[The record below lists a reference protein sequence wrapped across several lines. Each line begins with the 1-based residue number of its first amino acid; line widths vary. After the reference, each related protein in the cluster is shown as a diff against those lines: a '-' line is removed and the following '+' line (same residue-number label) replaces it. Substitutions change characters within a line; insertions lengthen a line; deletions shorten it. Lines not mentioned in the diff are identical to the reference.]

1 MGKSLRV
8 IFMGSPDFA
17 VPILSALREACEPNK
32 YKIVAVYC
40 QPPRRAGRGQTQ
52 RPCAVHRA
60 AKSAG
65 LEVRTVDDFNA
76 KACKDFIDLKADLA
90 IVVAY
95 GLILPPEVLNAPRL
109 GCVNIHASL
118 LPRWRGA
125 APIHRAI
132 MAGDKTTGVCLMQM
146 NAGLDEGAV
155 LAYEKVAI
163 DTKDTT
169 ASLAGKLCDIGA
181 GLIVKA
187 LPDIETLQAG
197 AVAQSGDITY
207 AKKIIK
213 SETEINWQATA
224 TEVRNHIHGLSP
236 FPGAWFRYKDERVKV
251 LSAQIAMDSV
261 AMDKVG
267 TAGQVL
273 GNESGL
279 TIACG
284 TGALNLLKLQRAGK
298 TPMDV
303 KTFLRGFP
311 IEQGDN
317 LNR

>member
-1 MGKSLRV
+1 MGEALRI

-17 VPILSALREACEPNK
+17 VPILSALREACD
-32 YKIVAVYC
+32 IVAVYC

-52 RPCAVHRA
+52 RSCAVHRA
-60 AKSAG
+60 AESAG
-65 LEVRTVDDFNA
+65 LRVRTVDDFNA
-76 KACKDFIDLKADLA
+76 KACADFMDLKADLA

-95 GLILPPEVLNAPRL
+95 GLILPTKVLTAPRL

-125 APIHRAI
+125 APLQRAI

-146 NAGLDEGAV
+146 TAGLDEGAV

-163 DTKDTT
+163 DTEDTT

-181 GLIVKA
+181 GMVVKA
-187 LPDIETLQAG
+187 LPDIETLQAK
-197 AVAQSGDITY
+197 AVVQSGDITY
-207 AKKIIK
+207 AHKIDKAEAKID
-213 SETEINWQATA
+213 WQATA
-224 TEVRNHIHGLSP
+224 AAVRNHIHGLSP
-236 FPGAWFRYKDERVKV
+236 FPGAWFYCKGERVKV
-251 LSAQIAMDSV
+251 LSAQV

-267 TAGQVL
+267 TAGTVL
-273 GNESGL
+273 ESESDL

-284 TGALNLLKLQRAGK
+284 TGALHLLKLQRAGK

-311 IEQGDN
+311 ITEGDN
-317 LNR
+317 LSD

>member
-1 MGKSLRV
+1 MRV

-17 VPILSALREACEPNK
+17 VPILSALQGACD
-32 YKIVAVYC
+32 IVAVYC

-52 RPCAVHRA
+52 RPCPVHRA
-60 AKSAG
+60 GESAG

-76 KACKDFIDLKADLA
+76 KACADFMDLNADLA

-95 GLILPPEVLNAPRL
+95 GLILPPEVLDAPRL

-146 NAGLDEGAV
+146 TAGLDEGEV
-155 LAYEKVAI
+155 LACDKVAI
-163 DTKDTT
+163 DAEDTT
-169 ASLAGKLCDIGA
+169 ASLAGKLCDVGA

-187 LPDIETLQAG
+187 LPDIENLQAG
-197 AVAQSGDITY
+197 AVAQSGNITY
-207 AKKIIK
+207 AHKIDK
-213 SETEINWQATA
+213 AEAKINWHNSA

-236 FPGAWFRYKDERVKV
+236 FPGAWFWCKGERVKV
-251 LSAQIAMDSV
+251 LSARV
-261 AMDKVG
+261 AMNRVG
-267 TAGQVL
+267 RAGRVL
-273 GNESGL
+273 HSESDL

-284 TGALNLLKLQRAGK
+284 EGALNLLKLQRAGK

-311 IEQGDN
+311 ITEGDN
-317 LNR
+317 LNH

>member
-17 VPILSALREACEPNK
+17 VPILSALRGKCEPDK
-32 YKIVAVYC
+32 CKIVAVYC

-60 AKSAG
+60 AESAG
-65 LEVRTVDDFNA
+65 LRVRTVDDFNA
-76 KACKDFIDLKADLA
+76 KACTDFMDLEADLA

-95 GLILPPEVLNAPRL
+95 GLILPPAVLDAPRL

-155 LAYEKVAI
+155 LACEKVAI
-163 DTKDTT
+163 DTEDTT

-181 GLIVKA
+181 ELVVKA
-187 LPDIETLQAG
+187 LPNIKNLQAG

-207 AKKIIK
+207 AHKIDK
-213 SETEINWQATA
+213 AEAKINWHNSA

-236 FPGAWFRYKDERVKV
+236 FPGAWFQYKDERVKV
-251 LSAQIAMDSV
+251 LSARVLVDSV
-261 AMDKVG
+261 AMDRVG
-267 TAGQVL
+267 TAGTVL
-273 GNESGL
+273 ESESGL

-317 LNR
+317 VSD

>member
-1 MGKSLRV
+1 MGKALRV

-17 VPILSALREACEPNK
+17 VPILSALQGVCEPNK
-32 YKIVAVYC
+32 YEIVAVYC

-52 RPCAVHRA
+52 RPCAVHRV

-65 LEVRTVDDFNA
+65 LLVRTVDDFNA
-76 KACKDFIDLKADLA
+76 EACADFMDLEADLA

-95 GLILPPEVLNAPRL
+95 GLILPPEVLDAPRL

-132 MAGDKTTGVCLMQM
+132 MAGDKTTGLCLMQM

-155 LAYEKVAI
+155 LACEKVAI
-163 DTKDTT
+163 DAEDTT
-169 ASLAGKLCDIGA
+169 ASLADKLCDIGA
-181 GLIVKA
+181 ELVVKA
-187 LPDIETLQAG
+187 LPDIEILQAG

-213 SETEINWQATA
+213 SETEIDWHNSA

-236 FPGAWFRYKDERVKV
+236 FPGAWFCYKDERVKV
-251 LSAQIAMDSV
+251 LSAQV
-261 AMDKVG
+261 AMDTVG
-267 TAGQVL
+267 TAGTVL
-273 GNESGL
+273 HSESDL

-284 TGALNLLKLQRAGK
+284 EGAINLLKLQRAGK

-311 IEQGDN
+311 ITEGDN
-317 LNR
+317 LSD

>member
-1 MGKSLRV
+1 MGKALRV

-17 VPILSALREACEPNK
+17 VPILSALRDKCESDK

-65 LEVRTVDDFNA
+65 LEVRTVDEFKED
-76 KACKDFIDLKADLA
+76 ACKDFSALKADLA

-95 GLILPPEVLNAPRL
+95 GLILPLEVLNAPRL

-132 MAGDKTTGVCLMQM
+132 MAGDKTTGLCLMQM
-146 NAGLDEGAV
+146 TAGLDEGAV
-155 LAYEKVAI
+155 LACEKVAI
-163 DTKDTT
+163 DTEDTT

-181 GLIVKA
+181 GMVVQA
-187 LPDIETLQAG
+187 LPDIENLQAG

-213 SETEINWQATA
+213 SEAKINWQATA
-224 TEVRNHIHGLSP
+224 AAVRNHIHGLSP
-236 FPGAWFRYKDERVKV
+236 FPGAWFCYKGERVKV
-251 LSAQIAMDSV
+251 LSARIAMDSV

-273 GNESGL
+273 ESESGL

-284 TGALNLLKLQRAGK
+284 EDALSLLKLQRAGK

>member
-17 VPILSALREACEPNK
+17 VPILSALQGACE
-32 YKIVAVYC
+32 IVAVYC

-76 KACKDFIDLKADLA
+76 KACKDFMDLKADLA

-95 GLILPPEVLNAPRL
+95 GLILPTKVLDAPRL

-181 GLIVKA
+181 GLIVTA

-207 AKKIIK
+207 AHKIDK
-213 SETEINWQATA
+213 AEAKINWHNSA

-236 FPGAWFRYKDERVKV
+236 FPGAWFWYKDERVKV
-251 LSAQIAMDSV
+251 LSAQV
-261 AMDKVG
+261 LVNEN
-267 TAGQVL
+267 L
-273 GNESGL
+273 GNLAVAGTVLDNDSDL

-284 TGALNLLKLQRAGK
+284 TGALDLLKLQRAGK
-298 TPMDV
+298 TPMDM

-311 IEQGDN
+311 IAQGDN
-317 LNR
+317 VNH

>member
-17 VPILSALREACEPNK
+17 VPILSALQGACERGK
-32 YKIVAVYC
+32 CKIVAVYC

-52 RPCAVHRA
+52 RPCPVHRA
-60 AKSAG
+60 GESAG

-76 KACKDFIDLKADLA
+76 KACADFMDLNADLA

-95 GLILPPEVLNAPRL
+95 GLILPPEVLDAPRL

-146 NAGLDEGAV
+146 NAELDEGAV
-155 LAYEKVAI
+155 LACEKVAI

-169 ASLAGKLCDIGA
+169 ASLADKLCDIGTE
-181 GLIVKA
+181 LVVKA
-187 LPDIETLQAG
+187 LPDIENLQAG

-207 AKKIIK
+207 AHKIDK
-213 SETEINWQATA
+213 AEAKINWLATA
-224 TEVRNHIHGLSP
+224 AAVRNHIHGLSP
-236 FPGAWFRYKDERVKV
+236 FPGAWFQYKDERVKV
-251 LSAQIAMDSV
+251 LSARVLVNENLGKLAV
-261 AMDKVG
+261 AG
-267 TAGQVL
+267 TVL
-273 GNESGL
+273 HSESSL

-284 TGALNLLKLQRAGK
+284 EGALDLLKLQRAGK

-317 LNR
+317 VSD

>member
-65 LEVRTVDDFNA
+65 LEVRTVDDF
-76 KACKDFIDLKADLA
+76 KGDACANFMDLKADLA

-155 LAYEKVAI
+155 LACEKVAI
-163 DTKDTT
+163 DMQDTT
-169 ASLAGKLCDIGA
+169 ASLAGKLCDVGA
-181 GLIVKA
+181 GMVVKA

-207 AKKIIK
+207 AHKIDK
-213 SETEINWQATA
+213 AEAKINWHDSAT
-224 TEVRNHIHGLSP
+224 TVRNHIHGLSP
-236 FPGAWFRYKDERVKV
+236 FPGAWFCYKGERMKV
-251 LSAQIAMDSV
+251 LSARVLVNENLGKLAVAGRVLDSKS
-261 AMDKVG
+261 D
-267 TAGQVL
+267 
-273 GNESGL
+273 L
-279 TIACG
+279 TVACG
-284 TGALNLLKLQRAGK
+284 AGALNLLKLQRAGK

-311 IEQGDN
+311 IAEGDN

>member
-17 VPILSALREACEPNK
+17 VPILSALRGACD
-32 YKIVAVYC
+32 IVAVYC

-60 AKSAG
+60 GESAG
-65 LEVRTVDDFNA
+65 LQVRTVDDFNA
-76 KACKDFIDLKADLA
+76 KACKDFSALKADLA

-95 GLILPPEVLNAPRL
+95 GLILPPEVLDAPRL

-146 NAGLDEGAV
+146 NADLDEGAV
-155 LAYEKVAI
+155 LACEKVAI
-163 DTKDTT
+163 DTEDTT
-169 ASLAGKLCDIGA
+169 ASLAEKLCDIGA
-181 GLIVKA
+181 GLVVQA
-187 LPDIETLQAG
+187 LPDIENLQAG

-207 AKKIIK
+207 ADKIDK
-213 SETEINWQATA
+213 AEAKINWQATA

-236 FPGAWFRYKDERVKV
+236 FPGAWFCYKGERVKV
-251 LSAQIAMDSV
+251 LSAQV

-267 TAGQVL
+267 TAGTVL
-273 GNESGL
+273 ESESGL

-284 TGALNLLKLQRAGK
+284 EGALDLLKLQRAGK

-311 IEQGDN
+311 ITEGDN
-317 LNR
+317 VSD

>member
-1 MGKSLRV
+1 MGKALRV

-32 YKIVAVYC
+32 CKIVAVYC

-65 LEVRTVDDFNA
+65 LEVRTVDDFKGA
-76 KACKDFIDLKADLA
+76 ASADFIDLKADLA

-95 GLILPPEVLNAPRL
+95 GLILPPEVLDAPRL

-146 NAGLDEGAV
+146 NEGLDEGAV
-155 LAYEKVAI
+155 LACEKVAI
-163 DTKDTT
+163 DTEDTT
-169 ASLAGKLCDIGA
+169 ASLAEKLCDIGA
-181 GLIVKA
+181 GLIVEA
-187 LPDIETLQAG
+187 LPNIENLRTK
-197 AVAQSGDITY
+197 AVVQSGDITY

-213 SETEINWQATA
+213 SEAKINWQATA
-224 TEVRNHIHGLSP
+224 ATVRNHIHGLSP
-236 FPGAWFRYKDERVKV
+236 FPGAWFYCKGERVKV
-251 LSAQIAMDSV
+251 LSARVLVNENLGKLAIA
-261 AMDKVG
+261 G
-267 TAGQVL
+267 TVL
-273 GNESGL
+273 HSESDL

-284 TGALNLLKLQRAGK
+284 EGALDLLKLQRAGK

-311 IEQGDN
+311 IAQGDN
-317 LNR
+317 VSD

>member
-52 RPCAVHRA
+52 RPCAVHQA
-60 AKSAG
+60 AESAG
-65 LEVRTVDDFNA
+65 LEVRTVDDFNGE
-76 KACKDFIDLKADLA
+76 ACADFIDLKADLA

-95 GLILPPEVLNAPRL
+95 GLILPPEVLTAPRL

-155 LAYEKVAI
+155 LACEKVAI
-163 DTKDTT
+163 DTEDTT
-169 ASLAGKLCDIGA
+169 ASLAEKLCNIGA
-181 GLIVKA
+181 ELVVKA

-207 AKKIIK
+207 AYKINK
-213 SETEINWQATA
+213 AEAKINWQATA

-236 FPGAWFRYKDERVKV
+236 FPGAWFYCKGERVKV
-251 LSAQIAMDSV
+251 LSAQV
-261 AMDKVG
+261 AVDKVG
-267 TAGQVL
+267 TAGTVL
-273 GNESGL
+273 DSESGL

-311 IEQGDN
+311 IAQGDN
-317 LNR
+317 VSD

>member
-1 MGKSLRV
+1 MGKALRV

-17 VPILSALREACEPNK
+17 VPILLALQGACEPNK
-32 YKIVAVYC
+32 YEIVAVYC

-60 AKSAG
+60 GESAG
-65 LEVRTVDDFNA
+65 LEVRTVHDFNA
-76 KACKDFIDLKADLA
+76 EACADFIDLKADLA

-95 GLILPPEVLNAPRL
+95 GLILPLKVLDAPRL
-109 GCVNIHASL
+109 GCMNIHASL

-155 LAYEKVAI
+155 LATEKVAI

-181 GLIVKA
+181 GLVVKA
-187 LPDIETLQAG
+187 LPDIENLQAG

-207 AKKIIK
+207 ADKIDKAEAKID
-213 SETEINWQATA
+213 WQATA
-224 TEVRNHIHGLSP
+224 TAVRNHIHGLSP
-236 FPGAWFRYKDERVKV
+236 FPGAWFYCKGERVKV
-251 LSAQIAMDSV
+251 LSAQVLVNENLGKLAV
-261 AMDKVG
+261 AG
-267 TAGQVL
+267 TVL
-273 GNESGL
+273 HSKSDL

-311 IEQGDN
+311 IAQGDN
-317 LNR
+317 VSD

>member
-1 MGKSLRV
+1 MGKALRV

-17 VPILSALREACEPNK
+17 VPILSALRDKCE
-32 YKIVAVYC
+32 IVAVYC

-52 RPCAVHRA
+52 RPCAVQQA
-60 AKSAG
+60 AESAG
-65 LEVRTVDDFNA
+65 LEVRTVDEFKED
-76 KACKDFIDLKADLA
+76 ACKDFSALKADLA

-95 GLILPPEVLNAPRL
+95 GLILPTKVLDAPRL

-155 LAYEKVAI
+155 LACEKVAI
-163 DTKDTT
+163 DTEDTT

-187 LPDIETLQAG
+187 LPDIETLQSG

-236 FPGAWFRYKDERVKV
+236 FPGAWFWCKGERVKV
-251 LSAQIAMDSV
+251 LSARV
-261 AMDKVG
+261 LVNRVG
-267 TAGQVL
+267 TDRIETAGTVL
-273 GNESGL
+273 DSKSDL
-279 TIACG
+279 TVACG
-284 TGALNLLKLQRAGK
+284 AGALNLLKLQRAGK

-311 IEQGDN
+311 IAQGDN
-317 LNR
+317 VSD

>member
-1 MGKSLRV
+1 MGKALRV

-17 VPILSALREACEPNK
+17 VPILSALQGACD
-32 YKIVAVYC
+32 IVAVYC

-60 AKSAG
+60 GESAG
-65 LEVRTVDDFNA
+65 LVVRTVDDFNA
-76 KACKDFIDLKADLA
+76 KTCADFIDLKADLA

-95 GLILPPEVLNAPRL
+95 GLILPPEVLDAPRL

-118 LPRWRGA
+118 LPHWRGA

-155 LAYEKVAI
+155 LACDKVAI

-181 GLIVKA
+181 GMVVKA
-187 LPDIETLQAG
+187 LPDIENLQAG

-224 TEVRNHIHGLSP
+224 TAVRNHIHGLSP
-236 FPGAWFRYKDERVKV
+236 FPGAWFQYKDERVKV
-251 LSAQIAMDSV
+251 LSARV
-261 AMDKVG
+261 AVNRVG
-267 TAGQVL
+267 TDKIETAGTVL
-273 GNESGL
+273 HSESGL

-284 TGALNLLKLQRAGK
+284 EGAVNLLKLQRAGK

-311 IEQGDN
+311 IAEEDN

>member
-17 VPILSALREACEPNK
+17 VPILSALQGACEPDK
-32 YKIVAVYC
+32 CKIVAVYC

-76 KACKDFIDLKADLA
+76 KACKDFSALKADLA

-95 GLILPPEVLNAPRL
+95 GLILPLEVLDAPRL

-155 LAYEKVAI
+155 LACEKVAI

-181 GLIVKA
+181 ELVVKA
-187 LPDIETLQAG
+187 LPDIETLQAK

-207 AKKIIK
+207 AHKIDKAEAKID
-213 SETEINWQATA
+213 WQATA
-224 TEVRNHIHGLSP
+224 TAVRNHIHGLSP
-236 FPGAWFRYKDERVKV
+236 FPGAWFQYKDERVKV
-251 LSAQIAMDSV
+251 LSARVLVNENLGKLAV
-261 AMDKVG
+261 AG
-267 TAGQVL
+267 TVL
-273 GNESGL
+273 HSESDL

-317 LNR
+317 VSD

>member
-17 VPILSALREACEPNK
+17 VPILSALQGACD
-32 YKIVAVYC
+32 IVAVYC

-52 RPCAVHRA
+52 RPCPVHRA
-60 AKSAG
+60 GESAG

-76 KACKDFIDLKADLA
+76 EACADFINLEADLA

-95 GLILPPEVLNAPRL
+95 GLILPTKVLNAPRL

-132 MAGDKTTGVCLMQM
+132 MAGDKTTGLCLMQM

-155 LAYEKVAI
+155 LACEKVAI
-163 DTKDTT
+163 DTEDTT

-181 GLIVKA
+181 ELVVKA
-187 LPDIETLQAG
+187 LPDIENLQAK

-207 AKKIIK
+207 AHKIDK
-213 SETEINWQATA
+213 AEAKINWQATA
-224 TEVRNHIHGLSP
+224 AAVRNHIHGLSP

-251 LSAQIAMDSV
+251 LSARGAMDKV
-261 AMDKVG
+261 AVDKVG
-267 TAGQVL
+267 TAGTVL
-273 GNESGL
+273 DSKSDL
-279 TIACG
+279 TVACG
-284 TGALNLLKLQRAGK
+284 EGALHLLKLQRAGK

-311 IEQGDN
+311 IAQGDN
-317 LNR
+317 VSD

>member
-17 VPILSALREACEPNK
+17 VPILSALREACD
-32 YKIVAVYC
+32 IVAVYC

-60 AKSAG
+60 AESAG

-76 KACKDFIDLKADLA
+76 KACKDFMDLKADLA

-95 GLILPPEVLNAPRL
+95 GLILPTKVLNAPRL

-132 MAGDKTTGVCLMQM
+132 MAGDKTTGLCLMQM
-146 NAGLDEGAV
+146 TAGLDEGAV
-155 LAYEKVAI
+155 LACEKVAI
-163 DTKDTT
+163 DAEDTT
-169 ASLAGKLCDIGA
+169 ASLADKLCDIGA
-181 GLIVKA
+181 GLIVQA
-187 LPDIETLQAG
+187 LPDIENLQAG

-207 AKKIIK
+207 ADKIIK
-213 SETEINWQATA
+213 SETEIDWHNSA

-236 FPGAWFRYKDERVKV
+236 FPGAWFYCKGERVKV
-251 LSAQIAMDSV
+251 LSAQVLADR
-261 AMDKVG
+261 VG

-273 GNESGL
+273 GNESDL

-284 TGALNLLKLQRAGK
+284 EGALHLLKLQRAGK

-311 IEQGDN
+311 IAEGDN
-317 LNR
+317 VSD

>member
-17 VPILSALREACEPNK
+17 VPILSALRDKCE
-32 YKIVAVYC
+32 IVAVYC

-65 LEVRTVDDFNA
+65 LQVRTVDDFNA
-76 KACKDFIDLKADLA
+76 KACKDFSALKADLA

-95 GLILPPEVLNAPRL
+95 GMILPLEVLDAPRL

-155 LAYEKVAI
+155 LACKKVAI
-163 DTKDTT
+163 DAEDTT
-169 ASLAGKLCDIGA
+169 ASLARKLCDIGA
-181 GLIVKA
+181 GMVVKA
-187 LPDIETLQAG
+187 LPDIENLQAG

-207 AKKIIK
+207 AHKIDK
-213 SETEINWQATA
+213 AEAKINWQDSAT
-224 TEVRNHIHGLSP
+224 TVRNHIHGLSP
-236 FPGAWFRYKDERVKV
+236 FPGAWFQYKDERVKV
-251 LSAQIAMDSV
+251 LSAQVLVNKNLGKLAV
-261 AMDKVG
+261 AG
-267 TAGQVL
+267 TVL
-273 GNESGL
+273 HSESDL
-279 TIACG
+279 TVACG
-284 TGALNLLKLQRAGK
+284 EGALHLLKLQRAGK

-317 LNR
+317 VSD

>member
-17 VPILSALREACEPNK
+17 VPILSALQGACD
-32 YKIVAVYC
+32 IIAVYC

-52 RPCAVHRA
+52 RPCAVQQA
-60 AKSAG
+60 AESAG

-76 KACKDFIDLKADLA
+76 EACADFMDLKADLA

-95 GLILPPEVLNAPRL
+95 GLILPPKVLNAPRL

-155 LAYEKVAI
+155 LACDKIAI
-163 DTKDTT
+163 DTEDTT
-169 ASLAGKLCDIGA
+169 ASLADKLCDIGT
-181 GLIVKA
+181 GLIVQA
-187 LPDIETLQAG
+187 LPDIENLQAG

-207 AKKIIK
+207 AHKIDK
-213 SETEINWQATA
+213 AEAKINWHNSA

-236 FPGAWFRYKDERVKV
+236 FPGAWFYCKGERVKV
-251 LSAQIAMDSV
+251 LSAQV
-261 AMDKVG
+261 AVDKVG
-267 TAGQVL
+267 TAGTVL
-273 GNESGL
+273 ESESGL

-284 TGALNLLKLQRAGK
+284 EGAINLLKLQRAGK

-311 IEQGDN
+311 ITEGDN
-317 LNR
+317 LSD

>member
-1 MGKSLRV
+1 MH
-8 IFMGSPDFA
+8 
-17 VPILSALREACEPNK
+17 
-32 YKIVAVYC
+32 
-40 QPPRRAGRGQTQ
+40 RAGE
-52 RPCAVHRA
+52 
-60 AKSAG
+60 SAG

-76 KACKDFIDLKADLA
+76 EACADFMDLKADLA

-95 GLILPPEVLNAPRL
+95 GLILPTKVLNAPRL

-146 NAGLDEGAV
+146 NAGLDEGEV
-155 LAYEKVAI
+155 LACEKVVI

-181 GLIVKA
+181 ELVVAA
-187 LPDIETLQAG
+187 LPDIENLQAK

-207 AKKIIK
+207 AHKINK
-213 SETEINWQATA
+213 TEAKINWQATA

-236 FPGAWFRYKDERVKV
+236 FPGAWFQYKDERVKV
-251 LSAQIAMDSV
+251 LSAQV
-261 AMDKVG
+261 AVDKVG
-267 TAGQVL
+267 TAGTVL
-273 GNESGL
+273 ESESDL

-284 TGALNLLKLQRAGK
+284 EGALNLLKLQRAGK

-317 LNR
+317 VSD

>member
-1 MGKSLRV
+1 MGKALRV

-17 VPILSALREACEPNK
+17 VPILSALQGACD
-32 YKIVAVYC
+32 IVAVYC

-60 AKSAG
+60 GESAG

-76 KACKDFIDLKADLA
+76 EACADFMDLKADLA

-95 GLILPPEVLNAPRL
+95 GLILPTKVLDAPRL

-146 NAGLDEGAV
+146 NTGLDEGAV
-155 LAYEKVAI
+155 LACEKVAI
-163 DTKDTT
+163 DTEDTT
-169 ASLAGKLCDIGA
+169 ASLAEKLCNIGA
-181 GLIVKA
+181 GLVVKA
-187 LPDIETLQAG
+187 LPDIENLQAG

-207 AKKIIK
+207 AHKINKAEAKIDWHN
-213 SETEINWQATA
+213 SA

-236 FPGAWFRYKDERVKV
+236 FPGAWFQYKDERVKV
-251 LSAQIAMDSV
+251 LSARV
-261 AMDKVG
+261 AMDRVG
-267 TAGQVL
+267 KAGTVL
-273 GNESGL
+273 ECDSGL

-284 TGALNLLKLQRAGK
+284 ECALDLLKLQRAGK

-311 IEQGDN
+311 IAQGDN
-317 LNR
+317 VSD

>member
-1 MGKSLRV
+1 MRV

-17 VPILSALREACEPNK
+17 VPILSALRDKCE
-32 YKIVAVYC
+32 IVAVYC

-52 RPCAVHRA
+52 RPCAVQQA
-60 AKSAG
+60 AESAG
-65 LEVRTVDDFNA
+65 LEVRTVDEFKED
-76 KACKDFIDLKADLA
+76 ACKDFSALKADLA

-95 GLILPPEVLNAPRL
+95 GLILPTKVLDAPRL

-155 LAYEKVAI
+155 LACEKVAI
-163 DTKDTT
+163 DTEDTT

-187 LPDIETLQAG
+187 LPDIETLQSG

-236 FPGAWFRYKDERVKV
+236 FPGAWFWCKGERVKV
-251 LSAQIAMDSV
+251 LSARV
-261 AMDKVG
+261 LVNRVG
-267 TAGQVL
+267 TDRIETAGTVL
-273 GNESGL
+273 DSKSDL
-279 TIACG
+279 TVACG
-284 TGALNLLKLQRAGK
+284 AGALNLLKLQRAGK

-311 IEQGDN
+311 IAQGDN
-317 LNR
+317 VSD

>member
-17 VPILSALREACEPNK
+17 VPILSALLDECERGK
-32 YKIVAVYC
+32 CKIVAVYC
-40 QPPRRAGRGQTQ
+40 QPPRRAGRGKTL

-76 KACKDFIDLKADLA
+76 KACKDFMDLKADLA

-95 GLILPPEVLNAPRL
+95 GLILPPDVLNAPRL

-132 MAGDKTTGVCLMQM
+132 MAGDKTTGLCLMQM

-155 LAYEKVAI
+155 LACDKVAI
-163 DTKDTT
+163 DTEDTT
-169 ASLAGKLCDIGA
+169 ASLAGKLCDIGG
-181 GLIVKA
+181 GLIVQA
-187 LPDIETLQAG
+187 LPDIENLRKK

-207 AKKIIK
+207 AHKIDK
-213 SETEINWQATA
+213 AEAKINWHNSAT
-224 TEVRNHIHGLSP
+224 TVRNHIHGLSP
-236 FPGAWFRYKDERVKV
+236 FPGAWFWCKDERVKV
-251 LSAQIAMDSV
+251 LSARVAMNSV

-267 TAGQVL
+267 TAGQIL
-273 GNESGL
+273 ESESGL

-284 TGALNLLKLQRAGK
+284 DGALNLLKLQRAGK

-311 IEQGDN
+311 IAQGDN
-317 LNR
+317 VSD

>member
-1 MGKSLRV
+1 MRV

-17 VPILSALREACEPNK
+17 VPILSALREACERGK
-32 YKIVAVYC
+32 CKIVAVYC

-52 RPCAVHRA
+52 RPCAVQQA
-60 AKSAG
+60 GESAG
-65 LEVRTVDDFNA
+65 LEVRTVDDF
-76 KACKDFIDLKADLA
+76 KGDACKDFMDLKADLA

-95 GLILPPEVLNAPRL
+95 GLILPLEVLNAPRL

-146 NAGLDEGAV
+146 TAGLDEGAV
-155 LAYEKVAI
+155 LATEKVAI

-181 GLIVKA
+181 GMVVKA

-197 AVAQSGDITY
+197 AVAQSGNITY
-207 AKKIIK
+207 AHKIDK
-213 SETEINWQATA
+213 AEAKINWQATA

-236 FPGAWFRYKDERVKV
+236 FPGAWFWCKGERVKV
-251 LSAQIAMDSV
+251 LSARV
-261 AMDKVG
+261 AMNRVG
-267 TAGQVL
+267 RAGRVL
-273 GNESGL
+273 DSKSDL
-279 TIACG
+279 TVACG
-284 TGALNLLKLQRAGK
+284 EGALDLLKLQRAGK

-311 IEQGDN
+311 IAEGDN
-317 LNR
+317 LNH

>member
-17 VPILSALREACEPNK
+17 VPILSALREACD
-32 YKIVAVYC
+32 IVAVYC

-60 AKSAG
+60 GESAG
-65 LEVRTVDDFNA
+65 LEVRTVDDF
-76 KACKDFIDLKADLA
+76 KGDACANFMDLKADLA

-95 GLILPPEVLNAPRL
+95 GLILPTKVLNAPRL

-146 NAGLDEGAV
+146 TAGLDEGAV
-155 LAYEKVAI
+155 LACEKVAI
-163 DTKDTT
+163 DTEDTT
-169 ASLAGKLCDIGA
+169 ASLAGKLCDVGA
-181 GLIVKA
+181 GLVVQA
-187 LPDIETLQAG
+187 LPDIETLQAK
-197 AVAQSGDITY
+197 AVTQSGDITY
-207 AKKIIK
+207 ADKIDK
-213 SETEINWQATA
+213 AEAKINWHNSA

-236 FPGAWFRYKDERVKV
+236 FPGAWFCYKGERVKV
-251 LSAQIAMDSV
+251 LSAQV
-261 AMDKVG
+261 AVDKVG
-267 TAGQVL
+267 TAGTVL
-273 GNESGL
+273 ECKSSL

-284 TGALNLLKLQRAGK
+284 AGALDLLKLQRAGK

-303 KTFLRGFP
+303 KTFLRGFS
-311 IEQGDN
+311 ITEGDN
-317 LNR
+317 VND

>member
-1 MGKSLRV
+1 MGKALRV

-17 VPILSALREACEPNK
+17 VPILSALREACE
-32 YKIVAVYC
+32 IVAVYC

-52 RPCAVHRA
+52 RPCAVQQA
-60 AKSAG
+60 AESAG
-65 LEVRTVDDFNA
+65 LRVRTVDDFNA
-76 KACKDFIDLKADLA
+76 KTCADFINLEADLA

-95 GLILPPEVLNAPRL
+95 GLILPPAVLNAPRL

-155 LAYEKVAI
+155 LACDKVAI
-163 DTKDTT
+163 DTEDTT

-181 GLIVKA
+181 GMVVKA

-207 AKKIIK
+207 AHKIDK
-213 SETEINWQATA
+213 AEAKINWHDSA

-236 FPGAWFRYKDERVKV
+236 FPGAWFYCKGERVKV
-251 LSAQIAMDSV
+251 LSARV
-261 AMDKVG
+261 AMNRIG
-267 TAGQVL
+267 TAGTVL
-273 GNESGL
+273 ESESDL

-284 TGALNLLKLQRAGK
+284 EGALNLLKLQRAGK

-311 IEQGDN
+311 IAQGDN
-317 LNR
+317 VSD

>member
-17 VPILSALREACEPNK
+17 VPILSALREACD
-32 YKIVAVYC
+32 IVAVYC
-40 QPPRRAGRGQTQ
+40 QPPRRAGRGQTL

-60 AKSAG
+60 GESAG
-65 LEVRTVDDFNA
+65 LEVRTVDDF
-76 KACKDFIDLKADLA
+76 KGDACANFMDLKADLA
-90 IVVAY
+90 IVVSY
-95 GLILPPEVLNAPRL
+95 GLILPTKVLNAPRL

-132 MAGDKTTGVCLMQM
+132 MAGDKTTGLCLMQM
-146 NAGLDEGAV
+146 NAGLDEGKV
-155 LAYEKVAI
+155 LACEKVAI
-163 DTKDTT
+163 DTEDTT
-169 ASLAGKLCDIGA
+169 ASLARKLCDIGA
-181 GLIVKA
+181 GMVVKA
-187 LPDIETLQAG
+187 LPDIENLQAG

-207 AKKIIK
+207 ADKIDKAEAKID
-213 SETEINWQATA
+213 WQATA

-236 FPGAWFRYKDERVKV
+236 FPGAWFCYKGERVKV
-251 LSAQIAMDSV
+251 LSARVLVNENLGKLAV
-261 AMDKVG
+261 AG
-267 TAGQVL
+267 TVL
-273 GNESGL
+273 HSESDL

-284 TGALNLLKLQRAGK
+284 EGALDLLKLQRAGK

-311 IEQGDN
+311 ITQGDN
-317 LNR
+317 LNH

>member
-17 VPILSALREACEPNK
+17 VPILSALQGACEPDK
-32 YKIVAVYC
+32 CKIVAVYC

-65 LEVRTVDDFNA
+65 LRVRTVDDFNGE
-76 KACKDFIDLKADLA
+76 ACADFMDLKADLA

-95 GLILPPEVLNAPRL
+95 GLILPPEVLDAPRL

-155 LAYEKVAI
+155 LNFKEVNI
-163 DTKDTT
+163 VSRTT
-169 ASLAGKLCDIGA
+169 SASLHKRLSKIGVK
-181 GLIVKA
+181 LIVDFLSEIKFSPA
-187 LPDIETLQAG
+187 SAHQQEGTA
-197 AVAQSGDITY
+197 TY

-213 SETEINWQATA
+213 SEAKINWHNSA

-236 FPGAWFRYKDERVKV
+236 FPGAWFLCKGERVKV
-251 LSAQIAMDSV
+251 LSARV
-261 AMDKVG
+261 AMNRVG
-267 TAGQVL
+267 RAGTVL
-273 GNESGL
+273 ECKSDL
-279 TIACG
+279 TVACG

-311 IEQGDN
+311 IAQGDN
-317 LNR
+317 ISD

>member
-17 VPILSALREACEPNK
+17 VPILSALQGACD
-32 YKIVAVYC
+32 IVAVYC

-60 AKSAG
+60 GESAG

-76 KACKDFIDLKADLA
+76 KACADFMDLKADLA

-95 GLILPPEVLNAPRL
+95 GLILPPKVLDAPRL

-155 LAYEKVAI
+155 LATEKIAI
-163 DTKDTT
+163 DMQDTT
-169 ASLAGKLCDIGA
+169 ASLAGKLCDIGTELVVA
-181 GLIVKA
+181 A
-187 LPDIETLQAG
+187 LPDIENLQG
-197 AVAQSGDITY
+197 KAVAQSDDITY
-207 AKKIIK
+207 AHKIDK
-213 SETEINWQATA
+213 AEAKINWQATA
-224 TEVRNHIHGLSP
+224 TAVRNHIHGLSP
-236 FPGAWFRYKDERVKV
+236 FPGAWFYCKDERVKV
-251 LSAQIAMDSV
+251 LSARV

-273 GNESGL
+273 HSESDL

-284 TGALNLLKLQRAGK
+284 EGALDLLKLQRAGK

-311 IEQGDN
+311 IAEGDN

>member
-17 VPILSALREACEPNK
+17 VPILSALREACD
-32 YKIVAVYC
+32 IVAVYC

-52 RPCAVHRA
+52 RPCAVQQA
-60 AKSAG
+60 AESAG
-65 LEVRTVDDFNA
+65 LEVRTVDEFNA
-76 KACKDFIDLKADLA
+76 EACADFMDLKADLA

-95 GLILPPEVLNAPRL
+95 GLILPPAVLDAPRL

-132 MAGDKTTGVCLMQM
+132 MAGDKTTGLCLMQM
-146 NAGLDEGAV
+146 TAGLDEGAV

-163 DTKDTT
+163 DAEDTT

-181 GLIVKA
+181 GMVVKA

-207 AKKIIK
+207 AHKIDKAEAKID
-213 SETEINWQATA
+213 WQATA

-236 FPGAWFRYKDERVKV
+236 FPGAWFWCKGERVKV
-251 LSAQIAMDSV
+251 LSARVLVNENLGKLAVAGTVLDS
-261 AMDKVG
+261 
-267 TAGQVL
+267 
-273 GNESGL
+273 ESDL

-303 KTFLRGFP
+303 KMFLRGFP
-311 IEQGDN
+311 ITEGDN
-317 LNR
+317 VSD

>member
-17 VPILSALREACEPNK
+17 VPILSALQGACD
-32 YKIVAVYC
+32 IIAVYC

-52 RPCAVHRA
+52 RPCAVQQA

-65 LEVRTVDDFNA
+65 LRVRTVDDFNGE
-76 KACKDFIDLKADLA
+76 ACADFMDLKADLA

-95 GLILPPEVLNAPRL
+95 GLILPPEVLDAPRL

-146 NAGLDEGAV
+146 TAGLDEGAV
-155 LAYEKVAI
+155 LACEKVAI
-163 DTKDTT
+163 DTEDTT

-181 GLIVKA
+181 GLVVKA
-187 LPDIETLQAG
+187 LPDIENLQAE

-224 TEVRNHIHGLSP
+224 AEVRNHIHGLSP

-251 LSAQIAMDSV
+251 LSARVLVNENLGKLAV
-261 AMDKVG
+261 
-267 TAGQVL
+267 AGQVL
-273 GNESGL
+273 ESESDL

-284 TGALNLLKLQRAGK
+284 SGALHLLKLQRAGK

-311 IEQGDN
+311 IAQGDN

>member
-1 MGKSLRV
+1 MGKALRV

-17 VPILSALREACEPNK
+17 VPILSALQGACE
-32 YKIVAVYC
+32 IVAVYC

-60 AKSAG
+60 GESAG
-65 LEVRTVDDFNA
+65 LEVRTVDDFNGE
-76 KACKDFIDLKADLA
+76 ACADFMDLEADLA

-95 GLILPPEVLNAPRL
+95 GLILPTKVLDAPRL
-109 GCVNIHASL
+109 GCVNIHASH

-146 NAGLDEGAV
+146 DEGLDEGAV
-155 LAYEKVAI
+155 LATEKVAI

-169 ASLAGKLCDIGA
+169 ASLAGKLCDISA
-181 GLIVKA
+181 ELVVKA
-187 LPDIETLQAG
+187 LPDIENLQAG

-213 SETEINWQATA
+213 SEAKINWQATA

-236 FPGAWFRYKDERVKV
+236 FPGAWFLCKDERVKV
-251 LSAQIAMDSV
+251 LSARV
-261 AMDKVG
+261 AVNRVG
-267 TAGQVL
+267 TDRIETAGQVL
-273 GNESGL
+273 ESESGL

-284 TGALNLLKLQRAGK
+284 EGALNLLKLQRAGK

-311 IEQGDN
+311 IAQGDN
-317 LNR
+317 VSD

>member
-17 VPILSALREACEPNK
+17 VPILSALRGKCD
-32 YKIVAVYC
+32 IVAVYC

-60 AKSAG
+60 GESAG
-65 LEVRTVDDFNA
+65 LRVRTVDDFNA
-76 KACKDFIDLKADLA
+76 KACKDFSALKADLA

-95 GLILPPEVLNAPRL
+95 GLILPTKVLNAPRL

-155 LAYEKVAI
+155 LACEKVAI
-163 DTKDTT
+163 DTEDTT

-181 GLIVKA
+181 ELVVKA
-187 LPDIETLQAG
+187 LPDIENLQAG

-207 AKKIIK
+207 ADKIDKAEAKID
-213 SETEINWQATA
+213 WQATA

-236 FPGAWFRYKDERVKV
+236 FPGAWFCYKGERVKV
-251 LSAQIAMDSV
+251 LSARVLVNENLGKLAV
-261 AMDKVG
+261 AG
-267 TAGQVL
+267 TVL
-273 GNESGL
+273 HSESDL

-284 TGALNLLKLQRAGK
+284 EGALDLLKLQRAGK

-311 IEQGDN
+311 IAQGDN
-317 LNR
+317 VSD

>member
-1 MGKSLRV
+1 MGKALRV

-17 VPILSALREACEPNK
+17 VPILSALQGACD
-32 YKIVAVYC
+32 IIAVYC

-76 KACKDFIDLKADLA
+76 EACKDFMDLEADLA

-95 GLILPPEVLNAPRL
+95 GLILPTKVLNAPRL

-125 APIHRAI
+125 APLQRAI

-146 NAGLDEGAV
+146 NAGLDEGKV
-155 LAYEKVAI
+155 LAREKAPI
-163 DTKDTT
+163 RINTKY
-169 ASLAGKLCDIGA
+169 ANLHKRLSKIGVK
-181 GLIVKA
+181 LIVDFLSEIKFSPA
-187 LPDIETLQAG
+187 SAHQQEGTA
-197 AVAQSGDITY
+197 TY

-213 SETEINWQATA
+213 SEARINWQVSA

-236 FPGAWFRYKDERVKV
+236 FPGAWFYCKGERVKV
-251 LSAQIAMDSV
+251 LSARV

-273 GNESGL
+273 ESESDL

-284 TGALNLLKLQRAGK
+284 EGALDLLKLQRAGK

-311 IEQGDN
+311 IAQGDN
-317 LNR
+317 LNH

>member
-17 VPILSALREACEPNK
+17 VPILSALRGKCD
-32 YKIVAVYC
+32 IVAVYC

-65 LEVRTVDDFNA
+65 LRVRTVHDFKGAACDDFIN
-76 KACKDFIDLKADLA
+76 LEADLA

-95 GLILPPEVLNAPRL
+95 GLILPLKVLNAPRL

-146 NAGLDEGAV
+146 NAGLDEGEV
-155 LAYEKVAI
+155 LACENVAI

-169 ASLAGKLCDIGA
+169 ASLAEKLCDVGA
-181 GLIVKA
+181 ELVVKA
-187 LPDIETLQAG
+187 LPDIENLQAK

-207 AKKIIK
+207 AHKIDK
-213 SETEINWQATA
+213 AEAKINWQATA
-224 TEVRNHIHGLSP
+224 AAVRNHIHGLSP
-236 FPGAWFRYKDERVKV
+236 FPGAWFWCKDERVKV
-251 LSAQIAMDSV
+251 LSARVAMDSV
-261 AMDKVG
+261 AMNRIE
-267 TAGQVL
+267 TAGTVL
-273 GNESGL
+273 DSKSDL

-284 TGALNLLKLQRAGK
+284 EGALNLLKLQRAGK

-311 IEQGDN
+311 IAQGDN
-317 LNR
+317 VSD